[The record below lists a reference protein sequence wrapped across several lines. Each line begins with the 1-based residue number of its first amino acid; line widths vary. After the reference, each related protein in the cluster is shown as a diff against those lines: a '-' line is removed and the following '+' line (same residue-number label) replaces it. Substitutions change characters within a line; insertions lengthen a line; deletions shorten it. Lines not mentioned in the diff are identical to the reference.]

1 MSPSPSV
8 VSASNSH
15 GHRVFLP
22 PAVLCNS
29 ICLNQT
35 PSSSEQCC
43 EGGAPQS
50 PPHGILYGPPWEKTQ
65 FLQEDSRHPHLICLL
80 GICPNISL
88 KVSHASHLKKR
99 CCHLGHIESIQAS
112 WLLLTHVHKREVI
125 LKEIRVSG
133 TRWEPRGKE
142 VAPVSFPGCHGVGC
156 KPL

>member
-1 MSPSPSV
+1 
-8 VSASNSH
+8 
-15 GHRVFLP
+15 
-22 PAVLCNS
+22 
-29 ICLNQT
+29 
-35 PSSSEQCC
+35 
-43 EGGAPQS
+43 
-50 PPHGILYGPPWEKTQ
+50 
-65 FLQEDSRHPHLICLL
+65 
-80 GICPNISL
+80 L

-156 KPL
+156 KPLWGILSRWETMVPAGSPVRIHPFSLSIVEI